1 MPYDLYREGA
11 DFVCGYPFSL
21 KTGVPCGVSCGFWF
35 NLSDLDA
42 PMQALKTEQRNTS
55 YVDAVTTVPLKAML
69 PISGINIGFNRELV
83 GPALVPALR
92 IAEEGR
98 VRWETLEDVW
108 AALCVEE
115 RESAVT
121 VEDCVVEVAKAVR
134 DQLGSDDPTFTQAS
148 DAMVKW
154 VQLWSEVNSSG

>member
-1 MPYDLYREGA
+1 
-11 DFVCGYPFSL
+11 
-21 KTGVPCGVSCGFWF
+21 
-35 NLSDLDA
+35 
-42 PMQALKTEQRNTS
+42 MQALKTEQRNTS

-108 AALCVEE
+108 NERGDAVESLRKKWE
-115 RESAVT
+115 RMKLMEKSDLFFASLKLPESAVT

-134 DQLGSDDPTFTQAS
+134 EQLGSDDPAFTQAA

-154 VQLWSEVNSSG
+154 VQLWSEINSSG

>member
-98 VRWETLEDVW
+98 KLP
-108 AALCVEE
+108 
-115 RESAVT
+115 ESAVT